1 MRLVAHAPNRLRW
14 DAVPD
19 RPPGPGEVSVRTHF
33 SALSVASE
41 LTLLHAGPFPAALGY
56 QTLGTVEAVGAGVTL
71 TPGTRV
77 VTTLGHASHGFHP
90 AGRVVP
96 VPPHVSDR
104 AALCAILGEETH
116 KGLRKVRPRP
126 GEAVLVAGAGLLG
139 LLSIFNLTRRGVH
152 EVHVL
157 EPRADRRAL
166 ALTFGAAAVHAPGEL
181 PHDRFQVGV
190 ECNASPAGFTELV
203 SHLAPR
209 GRCVVLSWQNPA
221 PLALGRAERVAVS
234 RRRSKWNGW
243 WRSPTI
249 HATQYRRQMGMAAPS
264 ACRPPFTSGRCRWWA
279 PMTAKITRPT
289 RTGCG
294 PTPTRCWTTSFR

>member
-71 TPGTRV
+71 ALGTRV

-152 EVHVL
+152 EVHLL

-166 ALTFGAAAVHAPGEL
+166 ALTFGAAAHAPGEL

-190 ECNASPAGFTELV
+190 ECSASPAGFTELV
-203 SHLAPR
+203 SHLAPG
-209 GRCVVLSWQNPA
+209 GRCVVLSDGNGGALSLPPA
-221 PLALGRAERVAVS
+221 FHQREVQVVGSSDGEDYAAYAHWLWAHAEPRLDHLFPLTVRPADLPGLYSQLQARGRPVSAVVDWRGALG
-234 RRRSKWNGW
+234 
-243 WRSPTI
+243 
-249 HATQYRRQMGMAAPS
+249 
-264 ACRPPFTSGRCRWWA
+264 
-279 PMTAKITRPT
+279 
-289 RTGCG
+289 
-294 PTPTRCWTTSFR
+294 